1 MDITVRD
8 KRGRSVL
15 SYATEAG
22 AMKAIK
28 RLLNCQERQNNV
40 VRLLNDSGDA
50 KRILASQ
57 LCCLGGTLR
66 CRRPPMQTKKIDSQV
81 RSVDNMAG
89 GNVFGIAAKRQH
101 AKVIKELGKYYRD
114 GVNSRDRDGRRP
126 LCESVW
132 GPNTDVLRELLD
144 LGADINLPD
153 FNRKPPVAYGIEK
166 LDLVRF
172 LIERGAD
179 INLPDNDGHTPLW

>member
-1 MDITVRD
+1 
-8 KRGRSVL
+8 
-15 SYATEAG
+15 
-22 AMKAIK
+22 MKVIEI
-28 RLLNCQERQNNV
+28 LLNCQDRQDDV
-40 VRLLNDSGDA
+40 ARLLNDSGDE
-50 KRILASQ
+50 KRFLLLHYAAWEGHSDAVGGL
-57 LCCLGGTLR
+57 LC
-66 CRRPPMQTKKIDSQV
+66 QTKRIDSQL
-81 RSVDNMAG
+81 RSVDKLEG
-89 GNVFGIAAKRQH
+89 DNVFRIAAKRQH

-114 GVNSRDRDGRRP
+114 GVNRRDRDGRTP

-132 GPNTDVLRELLD
+132 GPDTDVLRELLD

-153 FNRKPPVAYGIEK
+153 FNGKPPVAYGIEK